1 MSRLSK
7 LAPGIAAV
15 ALVLGVYALVD
26 AFPGWVF
33 DALTVAVLAAVLLS
47 LAIVLWPRLWQRP
60 ASYVAPVFGAAVV
73 AFLALAGVNVIT
85 NLIVDAIDQGSL
97 PIWVGLIL
105 AVAVFWAAA
114 FWYLRARRSWSRKAA
129 TLTSGLLAVFVI
141 LVVPLLVGLQKA
153 DRSPVP
159 KPKSIAPQLDI
170 ALVSDGS
177 RHPAPPQ
184 LPASPLLEEFDLTYS
199 VGFAAGEEVRWT
211 LVGSDS
217 EAEALAAVARGD
229 EAPALSAP
237 PPQLEV
243 LLLLVD
249 GTAPVNAGPEE
260 LSDKRGRRGEVVR
273 WKRVARNATDRGVPA
288 FALLQTEDRRRLR
301 SWESFGSPGRA
312 VSAQGFGG
320 RTVAE
325 AAVRLAISSPTE
337 QADLAL
343 ALEYRPILLFDRRE
357 KVPWPVSIDA
367 MFKAGAFTLCRDE
380 GVAETD
386 CGDEPLRRPAELE
399 NGGTHLQLD
408 LEELGNLRGRA
419 LEALQGHEEEASPL
433 TPAGAGSAIYV
444 HPYSITRN
452 KRELLYLDYWWYLP
466 DNPVEVGGGTLCG
479 AGFVIP
485 GVTCLS
491 HQSDW
496 EGMTVVVRRKGIA
509 SEIVAVQYA
518 QHDDIVRYDWGQLR
532 AYWDNL
538 PDGRVKEQLARIPD
552 ASKRPIAFIA
562 NGTHATYPTPCE
574 ACRQKQ
580 GLSFGEDPRRGDF
593 GWVGNETGACVAAGC
608 LQMLPTRAGG
618 EEPALWNAFEG
629 PWGKRNCFLTYYCDS
644 SSPPPAPGSQGRYQD
659 PTRYD
664 ERAELKASPSG
675 AAARSPSSRP

>member
-1 MSRLSK
+1 MARQSK
-7 LAPGIAAV
+7 WWMWALPLALLALGI
-15 ALVLGVYALVD
+15 YALVD

-33 DALTVAVLAAVLLS
+33 DALTVAVAAAVLLIV
-47 LAIVLWPRLWQRP
+47 AVVLWPRVWRRP
-60 ASYVAPVFGAAVV
+60 AAYAAPVLGAAVV
-73 AFLALAGVNVIT
+73 AFLALAGVNVVT
-85 NLIVDAIDQGSL
+85 NLIVDAIDRGSL

-105 AVAVFWAAA
+105 AVAVFWVAA
-114 FWYLRARRSWSRKAA
+114 FWYLRARRNWSPKGAV
-129 TLTSGLLAVFVI
+129 LTSGVLAVFVI
-141 LVVPLLVGLQKA
+141 LVIPLLVGLQKA

-159 KPKSIAPQLDI
+159 KPQSIAPQLDI

-184 LPASPLLEEFDLTYS
+184 LPQSPLLEEFEITYS
-199 VGFAAGEEVRWT
+199 VGFAVGEEVRWT
-211 LVGSDS
+211 LVGGDS
-217 EAEALAAVARGD
+217 EADALAAVARGD
-229 EAPALSAP
+229 EAPALAAP

-249 GTAPVNAGPEE
+249 GTAPVNEDPEG
-260 LSDKRGRRGEVVR
+260 LPDKRGRRGEVGR
-273 WKRVARNATDRGVPA
+273 WKRVARNAAGRGVPS

-301 SWESFGSPGRA
+301 SWGAFGSPGRA

-343 ALEYRPILLFDRRE
+343 AMEYRPILLFDRQE

-367 MFKAGAFTLCRDE
+367 MFGAGAFTLCRDE

-386 CGDEPLRRPAELE
+386 CGDEPLRRAAELE

-408 LEELGNLRGRA
+408 LEELGDLRGRA
-419 LEALQGHEEEASPL
+419 EEALRRHEEEASSL

-452 KRELLYLDYWWYLP
+452 KKELLYLDYWWYLP

-496 EGMTVVVRRKGIA
+496 EGLTVVVRRRDTG

-518 QHDDIVRYDWGQLR
+518 QHADIVRYDWDRLR
-532 AYWDNL
+532 AYWDSL
-538 PDGRVKEQLARIPD
+538 PDGKVTEQLARIPD

-562 NGTHATYPTPCE
+562 NGTHATYPTPCG

-593 GWVGNETGACVAAGC
+593 GWVGNDTGACVTAGC
-608 LQMLPTRAGG
+608 LQTLPTRAGG

-629 PWGKRNCFLTYYCDS
+629 PWGEHHCFLTYYCDS
-644 SSPPPAPGSQGRYQD
+644 APPPTAPGRQGRYED

-664 ERAELKASPSG
+664 ERAPLKALPSG
-675 AAARSPSSRP
+675 AAVRQPS